1 MEKRLGIYIHIP
13 FCAGKCAYCD
23 FYSLVGREDMI
34 PRYQKALLTHI
45 REASQQLQGYVID
58 TVYIGGGT
66 PSFYGAGRLI
76 ELFNAL
82 KKYGRVMVDGEM
94 TVEVNPDSISYQ
106 DMVKLRRAGFNRLSV
121 GAQSAND
128 GILKS
133 IGRLHDFAQVEKTV
147 LDARRA
153 GFENVSLDLIYG
165 LPSQTRE
172 DWADTLSKMLALK
185 PEHIS
190 AYGLKIEEGTALYP
204 YKDSPFIPDDDL
216 QADMY
221 LFAVDMLSRYGY
233 KQYEVSN
240 FARRGFASKHNL
252 KYWQMG
258 EYMGFGAAA
267 HSCVSG
273 QRYSCAA
280 DMELYADNIL
290 AGRSVVDHAESVTD
304 FERAGEYLMLGLRT
318 TWGISEKEY
327 YDIFPCKFDMARKIL
342 DDYVKRGWMVKND
355 DRWAFTPEGFLLS
368 NVLIGEILDAQ
379 TKQRMSIVSPWK
391 QESAEE
397 EYQFSMFSKRPG
409 EVQLFQ
415 GIT

>member
-23 FYSLVGREDMI
+23 FYSLVGRENMI

-45 REASQQLQGYVID
+45 REAGSQLQGYLTDSI
-58 TVYIGGGT
+58 YIGGGT
-66 PSFYGAGRLI
+66 PSFYGAGRLV
-76 ELFNAL
+76 ELMNAL
-82 KKYGRVMVDGEM
+82 KKYGRVMVNGEF
-94 TVEVNPDSISYQ
+94 TVEVNPDSITLQ
-106 DMVKLRRAGFNRLSV
+106 DMVRLRRTGFNRLSI
-121 GAQSAND
+121 GAQSANN

-133 IGRLHDFAQVEKTV
+133 IGRLHSWEKVEETV
-147 LDARRA
+147 LSARKA

-172 DWADTLSKMLALK
+172 DWADTLSRAMALK

-221 LFAVDMLSRYGY
+221 LFAVEALSRNGY
-233 KQYEVSN
+233 RQYEVSN
-240 FARRGFASKHNL
+240 FARQGFASAHNL

-273 QRYSCAA
+273 QRYSCIA
-280 DMELYADNIL
+280 DMELYTDNIMG
-290 AGRSVVDHAESVTD
+290 GRSVVDHAESITD

-318 TWGISEKEY
+318 THGISEEEY
-327 YDIFPCKFDMARKIL
+327 YGIFPCKLDMAREIME
-342 DDYVKRGWMVKND
+342 DYVKRGWMEKNG
-355 DRWAFTPEGFLLS
+355 DRWRFTPRGFLLS
-368 NVLIGEILDAQ
+368 NTLIGEILDAQ

-391 QESAEE
+391 QEGGE
-397 EYQFSMFSKRPG
+397 EYQFSLFSKRPG

>member
-34 PRYQKALLTHI
+34 PRYQKALLAHI
-45 REASQQLQGYVID
+45 KEASQQLQGYIID

-66 PSFYGAGRLI
+66 PSYYGAARLI
-76 ELFNAL
+76 ELFDAL
-82 KKYGRVMVDGEM
+82 KKYGRVMVDGEV

-106 DMVKLRRAGFNRLSV
+106 DMVKLKRAGFNRLSI

-133 IGRLHDFAQVEKTV
+133 IGRLHNFAKVEETV
-147 LDARRA
+147 ENARKA
-153 GFENVSLDLIYG
+153 GIENVSLDLIYG

-172 DWADTLSKMLALK
+172 DWADTLTRMLALK

-190 AYGLKIEEGTALYP
+190 AYGLKIEEGTALWP
-204 YKDSPFIPDDDL
+204 YKDSPFIPNEDM

-233 KQYEVSN
+233 RQYEVSN
-240 FARRGFASKHNL
+240 FARRGRASKHNL

-273 QRYSCAA
+273 QRYSCVA

-327 YDIFPCKFDMARKIL
+327 YDIFPCKFDMARKIME
-342 DDYVKRGWMVKND
+342 DYVKHGWMVRND
-355 DRWAFTPEGFLLS
+355 ERWSFTPEGFLLS

-379 TKQRMSIVSPWK
+379 TKQRMSIVQPWK
-391 QESAEE
+391 EE
-397 EYQFSMFSKRPG
+397 GEDLYQFSMFSRRPG

>member
-1 MEKRLGIYIHIP
+1 MDKRLGIYIHIP

-23 FYSLVGREDMI
+23 FYSLVGKESMI

-45 REASQQLQGYVID
+45 KEAGSQLQGYIID

-66 PSFYGAGRLI
+66 PSFYGSGRLV
-76 ELFNAL
+76 ELFDAL
-82 KKYGRVMVDGEM
+82 KKYGRVMIDGEH
-94 TVEVNPDSISYQ
+94 TVEVNPDSISYK
-106 DMVKLRRAGFNRLSV
+106 DMVKLRRAGFNRLSI

-133 IGRLHDFAQVEKTV
+133 VGRLHNFAKVEETV
-147 LDARRA
+147 ESARRA
-153 GFENVSLDLIYG
+153 GFDNVSLDLIYG

-172 DWADTLSKMLALK
+172 DWADTLTKMIALK
-185 PEHIS
+185 PDHFS
-190 AYGLKIEEGTALYP
+190 CYGLKIEEGTALYP
-204 YKDSPFIPDDDL
+204 FKGSPFIPDDDL

-221 LFAVDMLSRYGY
+221 LYAVDALSRYGY

-240 FARRGFASKHNL
+240 FAKRDRASRHNL
-252 KYWQMG
+252 KYWTMG

-267 HSCVSG
+267 HSYVSG
-273 QRYSCAA
+273 QRYSCVA
-280 DMELYADNIL
+280 DMELYADGIL
-290 AGRSVVDHAESVTD
+290 SGRSVVDHAESITD

-318 TWGISEKEY
+318 TRGISEKEY
-327 YDIFPCKFDMARKIL
+327 YDIFPCKFDMARELMESFVAHK
-342 DDYVKRGWMVKND
+342 WMVRND
-355 DRWAFTPEGFLLS
+355 DRWSFTPQGFLLS

-391 QESAEE
+391 QDSDDA
-397 EYQFSMFSKRPG
+397 YQFSMFSKRPG